1 MNFLAGDIGG
11 TKTLLGIF
19 KWEDKLI
26 KLHQHK
32 YHSSEWNSLEPM
44 LLHFLEN
51 LPTGVKRPESGC
63 LALAGPVINGKCN
76 LTNLG
81 WKLEEKEVNKI
92 AKLNYLELINDV
104 CVLIYGIPF
113 LNKNQFIQV
122 QHDNRNSKK
131 QGKIAVIA
139 SGTGLGIARG
149 LCSNEKILSFA
160 SEGGHR
166 EFAARSTLE
175 WELSQWLKSDLNLQR
190 LSIERVIS
198 GNGLGQIA
206 RWRLNQSDVIE
217 HHLKKVSELWPLKT
231 DLDLPALVSKAAKN
245 GDKTMKEVVNIW
257 LSAYGSAAGDLALQ
271 ELCTGGLWISGGTTA
286 KQIEGIRSATF
297 LNAMKNKG
305 RFYDYLEEL
314 PVMAI
319 VDPEAG
325 LFSAACRARMHAE

>member
-1 MNFLAGDIGG
+1 MNLLAGDIGG

-63 LALAGPVINGKCN
+63 LALAGPIINGKCN

-166 EFAARSTLE
+166 EFAPRSTLE

-190 LSIERVIS
+190 LSIEKVIS

-206 RWRLNQSDVIE
+206 RWRLNQSDVNE
-217 HHLKKVSELWPLKT
+217 HHLKEVSELWPLKT
-231 DLDLPALVSKAAKN
+231 DLDLPSLVSKAADN
-245 GDKTMKEVVNIW
+245 GDKIMKEVVNSAFSESA
-257 LSAYGSAAGDLALQ
+257 LS
-271 ELCTGGLWISGGTTA
+271 
-286 KQIEGIRSATF
+286 
-297 LNAMKNKG
+297 
-305 RFYDYLEEL
+305 
-314 PVMAI
+314 
-319 VDPEAG
+319 
-325 LFSAACRARMHAE
+325 